1 LRRRAIKTRTTL
13 LEVIK
18 GNNIDSNAEDEDT
31 PFGIQLP
38 EIPELRVEIP
48 SLYVR
53 NDGTVDW
60 DGALQDREAL
70 KEFGSAV
77 WARINGRNPSSLED
91 GEKGAAAHGDKSAE
105 NKSPVVTAK
114 IKETPEI
121 VEARNELTRL
131 SEEFGD
137 MQFAHTALL
146 SSGTFEVHTKETP
159 WLDLHIKYSILLFC
173 RELPIAGIRAGQAVA
188 NVKLASLDPDLRNR
202 IRESAE
208 ALALEEQKVSFQT
221 LIYELERIYT
231 YFATELENPATNGYV
246 PLQDRLNVAEFGLLE
261 SQIESF
267 HRELDKRGTID
278 EDVLAVVMEQLTDF
292 KRRLGIDYYV
302 TGLTYDREAILT
314 WLNDILRKTKGGLA
328 FYVKGCQLFW
338 DDVVFCSSL
347 IGRAAQGYT
356 LKPREVRNIR

>member
-1 LRRRAIKTRTTL
+1 MTRTTL

-38 EIPELRVEIP
+38 EIPELKVEIP

-77 WARINGRNPSSLED
+77 WARINGRDPSSLED
-91 GEKGAAAHGDKSAE
+91 GEKGAAAHGDKSEE

-114 IKETPEI
+114 IKDTPEI

-146 SSGTFEVHTKETP
+146 SSGTFEMHTKETP
-159 WLDLHIKYSILLFC
+159 
-173 RELPIAGIRAGQAVA
+173 
-188 NVKLASLDPDLRNR
+188 
-202 IRESAE
+202 
-208 ALALEEQKVSFQT
+208 
-221 LIYELERIYT
+221 
-231 YFATELENPATNGYV
+231 
-246 PLQDRLNVAEFGLLE
+246 
-261 SQIESF
+261 
-267 HRELDKRGTID
+267 
-278 EDVLAVVMEQLTDF
+278 
-292 KRRLGIDYYV
+292 
-302 TGLTYDREAILT
+302 
-314 WLNDILRKTKGGLA
+314 
-328 FYVKGCQLFW
+328 
-338 DDVVFCSSL
+338 
-347 IGRAAQGYT
+347 
-356 LKPREVRNIR
+356 